1 MFETFLKIFLYILI
15 ISCLFFL
22 VLYALSWLLRRQPL
36 FNPKQI
42 WSDIINLLTGVLG
55 LWLLKSAT
63 LGGEV
68 VFLLVGFLLI
78 GSFLV
83 FYWKEFIA
91 SFRR

>member
-22 VLYALSWLLRRQPL
+22 VLHALLWLIRRQPL
-36 FNPKQI
+36 LNPKQV
-42 WSDIINLLTGVLG
+42 WSDIINLATGVLG

-63 LGGEV
+63 LGSEAV
-68 VFLLVGFLLI
+68 SLLVGFLLI
-78 GSFLV
+78 GGFLAL
-83 FYWKEFIA
+83 YRKEFVA